1 MITIT
6 FKEGE
11 TLGMQTPI
19 SVQDKKSFIH
29 WFLNHYQLKKRE
41 SVWILNYLVN
51 HHEILANVHFV
62 REARFCPRGI
72 IITAYCSD
80 EVPFRFYKKQLITTD
95 AEKSFHD
102 IRLNQGEPLYIQL
115 NFKYAKQNAYY
126 VSVLEENPYKPE
138 DVVLK
143 KQDQQ
148 TAEKMLNKSLFEYKR
163 NLLKQK
169 IDRALDDTDQNAF
182 LELSA
187 ALYKLEENYF
197 NQPKMLKR

>member
-1 MITIT
+1 
-6 FKEGE
+6 
-11 TLGMQTPI
+11 MQTPI
-19 SVQDKKSFIH
+19 SVQDKKSIIK

-62 REARFCPRGI
+62 RDARFCPRGI
-72 IITAYCSD
+72 IITAYCSE
-80 EVPFRFYKKQLITTD
+80 EVPFRFYKKQLVTTD

-102 IRLNQGEPLYIQL
+102 IRLNQNEPLYIQL
-115 NFKYAKQNAYY
+115 NFKNAQQNSKY
-126 VSVLEENPYKPE
+126 VSVLEENPYKP
-138 DVVLK
+138 DDHHLK

-148 TAEKMLNKSLFEYKR
+148 VAEEVLNKSLFAYKR

-169 IDRALDDTDQNAF
+169 IDCALDEMDQNTF
-182 LELSA
+182 QELSA

-197 NQPKMLKR
+197 NQPKMLKQ